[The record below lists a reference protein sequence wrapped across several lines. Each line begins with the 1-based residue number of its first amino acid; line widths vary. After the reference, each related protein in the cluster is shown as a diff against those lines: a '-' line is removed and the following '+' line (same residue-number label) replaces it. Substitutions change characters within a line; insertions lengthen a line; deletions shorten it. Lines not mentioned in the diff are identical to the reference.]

1 MIRYLLAA
9 MLVTSTGTA
18 FAASGGSP
26 NGKPFV
32 EINGQIAEVQGQIA
46 TLEQRMDNLLARVV
60 LNESRLDGINAGI
73 ALLQA
78 ETAELE
84 RWLTDVEAGLT
95 SVQDLVSN
103 LEAEQAELQAELDE
117 FGDLTGE
124 LSLEI
129 EANSML
135 ISSLEAST
143 ADDISGLLTL
153 IMQNQETINHLT
165 SAQRSLEEQVALKQN
180 LLNGTCAEGL
190 VFKGFEDGTLVC
202 EQQANADLPIE
213 ILRIEKSREVATSGK
228 TAQYE
233 FQLEAKDGNGRW
245 VKKGENNNLILECPA
260 GTSVVGGG
268 PAAYPSYFIDVR
280 ASFATNSTRYTSDRW
295 TGYFKFQTNRALGTA
310 TNVRYKW
317 NPLWLPYVR
326 GRGTWDYDAY
336 TDPEDTL
343 VISAFIQCAKASS
356 PDL

>member
-1 MIRYLLAA
+1 VVTKEKIMIRYLLAA

-213 ILRIEKSREVATSGK
+213 ILRIEKSREVATSG
-228 TAQYE
+228 
-233 FQLEAKDGNGRW
+233 
-245 VKKGENNNLILECPA
+245 
-260 GTSVVGGG
+260 
-268 PAAYPSYFIDVR
+268 
-280 ASFATNSTRYTSDRW
+280 
-295 TGYFKFQTNRALGTA
+295 
-310 TNVRYKW
+310 
-317 NPLWLPYVR
+317 
-326 GRGTWDYDAY
+326 
-336 TDPEDTL
+336 
-343 VISAFIQCAKASS
+343 
-356 PDL
+356 